1 MFDNVTSMHKMRHLL
16 KGMPKTSFPKTK
28 IRVLLLEALHQ
39 EALDKFHAESF
50 QVEAL
55 PGSLSEEELCAKIET
70 VHLLGIRSRTQI
82 MAKVLEHA
90 RRLWAIGCYCIGTN
104 QVDLAQARRQGIAV
118 FNAPYS
124 NTRSVAELVI
134 GEIIVLIR
142 RVFEK
147 SKAAHN
153 GIWDKSSSGSFEVR
167 GKTLGIIGYG
177 HIGSQVSILAE
188 AMGMNVIYYDVVEKL
203 PMGNATPVAT
213 IEELLGR
220 ADIVTLHVPEDRAT
234 INMMAA
240 PQFALM
246 KKGSYFLNLSRGRNV
261 VLRDLREAI
270 LAGHIA
276 GAGAD
281 VFPQEPKTNQ
291 EVFENELQGLPN
303 VILTPHIGGSTL
315 ESQKDIALKTS
326 EKLISYMN
334 TGTSIGSVNFP
345 EVQLPILKDRHRVL
359 HIHKNVP
366 GVISEFSKI
375 VANLGLNIESQILK
389 TEEDIGYLVTDVNRL
404 VDRQVIEELKK
415 LEVTIKVRALF

>member
-1 MFDNVTSMHKMRHLL
+1 MFDSKPTLHTMRHLL
-16 KGMPKTSFPKTK
+16 KGMPKTSFPKNK
-28 IRVLLLEALHQ
+28 IRVLLLEGLH
-39 EALDKFHAESF
+39 EAARDKFRAETYH
-50 QVEAL
+50 VESL
-55 PGSLSEEELCAKIET
+55 PGGLNEEELCAKIET
-70 VHLLGIRSRTQI
+70 VHLLGIRSRTNVT
-82 MAKVLEHA
+82 AKVLEHA

-104 QVDLAQARRQGIAV
+104 QVDLVQARRQGVAV

-134 GEIIVLIR
+134 GEIIMLIR

-188 AMGMNVIYYDVVEKL
+188 AMGMNVIYYDLVEKL
-203 PMGNATPVAT
+203 PMGNATHVAT
-213 IEELLGR
+213 LEELLMR
-220 ADIVTLHVPEDRAT
+220 SDIVTLHVPEDRST
-234 INMMAA
+234 INMMSA

-261 VLRDLREAI
+261 MLRDLREAI
-270 LAGHIA
+270 LTGHIS
-276 GAGAD
+276 GAAAD
-281 VFPQEPKTNQ
+281 VFPEEPKTNQ
-291 EVFENELQGLPN
+291 EMFESELRGLPN

-315 ESQKDIALKTS
+315 ESQKDIAIKTS
-326 EKLISYMN
+326 EKLINYMN

-345 EVQLPILKDRHRVL
+345 EVQLPVLGERHRVL

-415 LEVTIKVRALF
+415 LEVTIKVRALY